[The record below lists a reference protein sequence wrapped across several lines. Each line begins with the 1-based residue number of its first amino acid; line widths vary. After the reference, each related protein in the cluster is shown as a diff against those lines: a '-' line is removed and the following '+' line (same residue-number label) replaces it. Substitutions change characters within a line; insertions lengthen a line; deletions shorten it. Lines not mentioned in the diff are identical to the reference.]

1 MSVGPVLVSAGR
13 MINKHCDE
21 NKQRCCGQADRI
33 NHHQA
38 GKTAVVREY
47 GIYPCNPGSADTDGC
62 KQCRD
67 KRNPETPEIAGHDLI
82 EQTENVCGKDNDQTG
97 ITDVN
102 NLGITVKQGEQEF
115 SAGEDLQQLLP
126 DLRLH
131 ITAELFCIAGSALR
145 HNSVPRMLC
154 RPG

>member
-82 EQTENVCGKDNDQTG
+82 EQTENVCGKDNDQTD

-115 SAGEDLQQLLP
+115 SAGEDQDGRCSSCYQ
-126 DLRLH
+126 
-131 ITAELFCIAGSALR
+131 TFGYT
-145 HNSVPRMLC
+145 
-154 RPG
+154 

>member
-1 MSVGPVLVSAGR
+1 M
-13 MINKHCDE
+13 
-21 NKQRCCGQADRI
+21 
-33 NHHQA
+33 
-38 GKTAVVREY
+38 VREY

-115 SAGEDLQQLLP
+115 SAGEDQDGSCSSCYQTFG
-126 DLRLH
+126 
-131 ITAELFCIAGSALR
+131 TAELFCIAGSALR

>member
-1 MSVGPVLVSAGR
+1 MVVS
-13 MINKHCDE
+13 
-21 NKQRCCGQADRI
+21 
-33 NHHQA
+33 
-38 GKTAVVREY
+38 
-47 GIYPCNPGSADTDGC
+47 SA
-62 KQCRD
+62 RD

-115 SAGEDLQQLLP
+115 SAGEDRWQLRQLLP

-131 ITAELFCIAGSALR
+131 ITAELFCI
-145 HNSVPRMLC
+145 C
-154 RPG
+154 RICFAP

>member
-102 NLGITVKQGEQEF
+102 NLGITVKQGGRNFPLERIRMAAAAVVTRP
-115 SAGEDLQQLLP
+115 SA
-126 DLRLH
+126 
-131 ITAELFCIAGSALR
+131 T
-145 HNSVPRMLC
+145 HNSRTFLHRRICFAP
-154 RPG
+154 

>member
-67 KRNPETPEIAGHDLI
+67 KRNPETPKIAGHDLI

-102 NLGITVKQGEQEF
+102 NLGLTVKQGEQEF
-115 SAGEDLQQLLP
+115 SAGEDQ
-126 DLRLH
+126 D
-131 ITAELFCIAGSALR
+131 GSC
-145 HNSVPRMLC
+145 SSC
-154 RPG
+154 YQTFGYT